1 MRFRFAI
8 PLLSML
14 AVVVLPFALP
24 ATAAT
29 STQAPAFRLPDRDG
43 GTVALD
49 SLAAKVVLI
58 DFWAS
63 WCEPCRKSFP
73 WLSSLYQRYGSKGLV
88 IVAIN
93 LDKSREP
100 AESFLSKYPAPF
112 RVAFDPA
119 GKTAEQFHVR
129 AMPTSFVL
137 DDHRTILLTHP
148 GFDPKKT
155 DAIETLVREACE
167 K

>member
-1 MRFRFAI
+1 MRFRF
-8 PLLSML
+8 PLSVFLLL
-14 AVVVLPFALP
+14 AVVALS
-24 ATAAT
+24 TAAT
-29 STQAPAFRLPDRDG
+29 PAHAPDFRLPARDG
-43 GTVALD
+43 STVALD
-49 SLAAKVVLI
+49 SLDAKVVLV

-73 WLSSLYQRYGSKGLV
+73 WLSSLHERYAGKGLV

-93 LDKSREP
+93 LDKKREP

-112 RVAFDPA
+112 VVAFDPA
-119 GKTAEQFHVR
+119 GETAERFHVK

-137 DDHRTILLTHP
+137 DGNRTIVLTHS

-155 DAIETLVREACE
+155 DAIETLIREACE
-167 K
+167 R

>member
-1 MRFRFAI
+1 MRRRLGV
-8 PLLSML
+8 PLLLLLL
-14 AVVVLPFALP
+14 APSVQA
-24 ATAAT
+24 ATAPR
-29 STQAPAFRLPDRDG
+29 SAPSFRLPTRDG
-43 GTVALD
+43 TTVTLD
-49 SLAAKVVLI
+49 SLSSQVVLV

-73 WLSSLYQRYGSKGLV
+73 WLASMHQRYGAKGLT

-93 LDKSREP
+93 LDKKREP

-112 RVAFDPA
+112 LVAFDPQ
-119 GKTAEQFHVR
+119 GETAEQFHVK

-137 DDHRTILLTHP
+137 DSNRTIVLTHL

-155 DAIETLVREACE
+155 DAIETLIREACE
-167 K
+167 R